1 VTAPPPEVMATR
13 SDSAAG
19 QITTML
25 WRGRLRPRA
34 HRKVDLRQFLVP
46 VGFALLVLA
55 IWQLYVSVSG
65 ISEASL
71 PAPIKIA
78 EAIWNIRGLL
88 LSNGWVTLREILL
101 GFGLAIVVGVGIA
114 VLVVCS
120 RWIELAVSPWL
131 IISQTVP
138 VPAVAPIF
146 VIWFGFDLRPKLL
159 VIALT
164 TFFPIVVNTIDGL
177 KSTDP
182 ELLSLLRTLGA
193 GRWRRLRVAQAP
205 ASLPFFFSG
214 LRVAAVFSVI
224 GAVFAEWVGSSS
236 GLGYLILT
244 FNQETETTNMFATVF
259 ALSLIGI
266 GLYFFVA
273 GIERVALPWYRE
285 GRHGEVERVERTPQ

>member
-1 VTAPPPEVMATR
+1 MATP
-13 SDSAAG
+13 SDSVAG
-19 QITTML
+19 QITTVL
-25 WRGRLRPRA
+25 WRARLRPHPR
-34 HRKVDLRQFLVP
+34 RPGELKRFVVP
-46 VGFALLVLA
+46 VAFALLVLA
-55 IWQLYVSVSG
+55 LWELYVSVSG

-71 PAPIKIA
+71 PAPSKIA
-78 EAIWNIRGLL
+78 EAAWNMRSLL
-88 LSNGWVTLREILL
+88 LSNGWVTLQEILL
-101 GFGLAIVVGVGIA
+101 GFMLAIVVGVVIA

-120 RWIELAVSPWL
+120 RTVELALSPWL
-131 IISQTVP
+131 IVSQTVP

-182 ELLSLLRTLGA
+182 ELLNLLRTLGA

-205 ASLPFFFSG
+205 AALPFFFSG

-224 GAVFAEWVGSSS
+224 GAVFAEWVGASS

-244 FNQETETTNMFATVF
+244 FNNETETTNMFATVF

-273 GIERVALPWYRE
+273 GVERIALPWYRE
-285 GRHGEVERVERTPQ
+285 GRRGEVDRAAPQ